1 MCVCTQ
7 KACSFGFS
15 VFSAVKWSYW
25 YNQHSLLRTNHKGQF
40 VSLCSFGI
48 HANAEPRQYRHTCLQ
63 APFSDWFIG
72 NPRQV
77 TEALLKLICRVGG
90 KCRSQRVRIEWGTC
104 NYLTFILKCILYKR
118 WERATKF
125 LKINLWVYLK
135 LFKERRKAVMGCQL
149 FKFLCLGQIR
159 TSGWNVVAGDDR
171 LYSMPLKSS
180 FIRVKMKNLECL
192 LDQFAVSLRCPQAL
206 WKKVASFSES

>member
-1 MCVCTQ
+1 MLKPGNFKELFLKCCSCSVYTKTLVFSVVCVCTQ

-118 WERATKF
+118 WEQATKF
-125 LKINLWVYLK
+125 LKQDKN
-135 LFKERRKAVMGCQL
+135 
-149 FKFLCLGQIR
+149 
-159 TSGWNVVAGDDR
+159 SNVSAPMFDA
-171 LYSMPLKSS
+171 
-180 FIRVKMKNLECL
+180 I
-192 LDQFAVSLRCPQAL
+192 ATIIATII
-206 WKKVASFSES
+206 